1 LSPVQ
6 LYMNLFGNF
15 MPGDPMGNQDAL
27 LRALRARKSV
37 LDFAKRELDEI
48 KLLAPHS
55 EVAKIDLHAEAIR
68 KVELLISEQLA
79 NPTMSSMGCMVPAA
93 PDPMLLGK
101 TGSRFDY
108 DNPATNVADDAL
120 HEQIGKVHAGV
131 IMAAFQC
138 DILRVASFQWS
149 PGTNHV
155 SFKGMFPDEPEAIY
169 MHHPLSHAVQVAS
182 FFDGSPPSSGR
193 NASVFEFLA
202 RAQTW
207 YNQKTADIL
216 VAFKNATDSYG
227 NKLLDNTIVSYT
239 TEVAQAAH
247 EPRRDIPGMIFG
259 GKALGMQGGQYY
271 FYPTHGNRSHNDLR
285 MTIAQA
291 YFKTTDPL
299 AAIRALETPTFVT
312 QNVSPIPGTWVAP
325 A

>member
-1 LSPVQ
+1 
-6 LYMNLFGNF
+6 
-15 MPGDPMGNQDAL
+15 
-27 LRALRARKSV
+27 
-37 LDFAKRELDEI
+37 
-48 KLLAPHS
+48 
-55 EVAKIDLHAEAIR
+55 
-68 KVELLISEQLA
+68 
-79 NPTMSSMGCMVPAA
+79 
-93 PDPMLLGK
+93 
-101 TGSRFDY
+101 
-108 DNPATNVADDAL
+108 
-120 HEQIGKVHAGV
+120 
-131 IMAAFQC
+131 
-138 DILRVASFQWS
+138 
-149 PGTNHV
+149 
-155 SFKGMFPDEPEAIY
+155 
-169 MHHPLSHAVQVAS
+169 
-182 FFDGSPPSSGR
+182 
-193 NASVFEFLA
+193 VFEFLA

-259 GKALGMQGGQYY
+259 GKALGMQGGQYF
-271 FYPTHGNRSHNDLR
+271 FYPTNGNRSHNDLW